1 MKTTDT
7 LSFLSNNG
15 IKSATEKLPNYRMA
29 EKQFENLLGTEAL
42 DQNIKVLHPII
53 LDFEGVLEQ
62 ALIGVYK
69 DSSGSDYGHRFLQR
83 ILYRINRMKLFWYD
97 DLKHYKNERS
107 TYLLSVRNK
116 IEEPWQAWELKIFE
130 NSALKEIDVEGTL
143 RELTRVDLESEPS
156 ETAVFFRDHVG
167 VAGYRRLLE
176 ITSLDGLVEAS
187 QLSRMLGG
195 VGNEIHSMLTRLF
208 LEEYGGGRLSRKHST
223 FFEAMLDEF
232 GLKTEPEAYFNVVPW
247 EVLAGINHSFL
258 LSERKLFYL
267 RYIGGL
273 LYTEV
278 SVPSSFCHYASAARR
293 LNFPQ
298 SALGYWD
305 LHVKEDERHGHWMLE
320 NVALPLARLY
330 PDDGWQMI
338 FGYKQQQ
345 LFSQRSGEA
354 IARSAKKADSGGIE
368 ENYNEKEII

>member
-1 MKTTDT
+1 MKT
-7 LSFLSNNG
+7 
-15 IKSATEKLPNYRMA
+15 AEKRPNYDIA
-29 EKQFENLLGTEAL
+29 EKQFETLLGSEAL
-42 DQNIKVLHPII
+42 DKNLKALHPII
-53 LDFEGVLEQ
+53 VDFEGLLEQ
-62 ALIGVYK
+62 ALIKAYK
-69 DSSGSDYGHRFLQR
+69 DLSGSDDAHRFLQR

-97 DLKHYKNERS
+97 DLQHYKNERS
-107 TYLLSVRNK
+107 TYLQSVRNK
-116 IEEPWQAWELKIFE
+116 IEESWQAWELKSLKI
-130 NSALKEIDVEGTL
+130 SSLKEMDVEGTL
-143 RELTRVDLESEPS
+143 RKLTRIDLESEPS
-156 ETAVFFRDHVG
+156 ETAIFFRDHVG
-167 VAGYRRLLE
+167 PAGYRRLLE

-232 GLKTEPEAYFNVVPW
+232 GLKTQPEAYFNLVPW

-258 LSERKLFYL
+258 LSERKLYYL

-305 LHVKEDERHGHWMLE
+305 LHVKEDERHGRWMLDD
-320 NVALPLARLY
+320 VALPLARLY
-330 PDDGWQMI
+330 PDDGWELI

-345 LFSQRSGEA
+345 LFSQRAGEA
-354 IARSAKKADSGGIE
+354 IARSAKKADSVGIE
-368 ENYNEKEII
+368 ENVNEREMI